1 MEVRNFQI
9 YFKKFCSFRLT
20 IYIFKNSNTKNSSL
34 WTKYQIIWLEPESLE
49 PPFIKEVNIQEIAEI
64 LLLSL
69 WICGHVSSFE
79 IMRSFWQSLASSTSS
94 WPRFIQSSQ
103 GNSLKSRKMTRS
115 HNVKCAI
122 MSQIQV
128 TGLILAPYINMVNL
142 LKEHRMLKF
151 IGKRDFREMR
161 VRDDF
166 SHVLLS
172 FSVLTITASYFLL
185 ACNPWAKMKKV

>member
-1 MEVRNFQI
+1 MRQDVFNNQWKLGIFKCI
-9 YFKKFCSFRLT
+9 WKKFCSFQLK
-20 IYIFKNSNTKNSSL
+20 IYISKNSNTKTSSL

-79 IMRSFWQSLASSTSS
+79 IMKRFWQSLASYTSS

-142 LKEHRMLKF
+142 LKEHRMSKF
-151 IGKRDFREMR
+151 IGERIF
-161 VRDDF
+161 
-166 SHVLLS
+166 HVIRL
-172 FSVLTITASYFLL
+172 
-185 ACNPWAKMKKV
+185 